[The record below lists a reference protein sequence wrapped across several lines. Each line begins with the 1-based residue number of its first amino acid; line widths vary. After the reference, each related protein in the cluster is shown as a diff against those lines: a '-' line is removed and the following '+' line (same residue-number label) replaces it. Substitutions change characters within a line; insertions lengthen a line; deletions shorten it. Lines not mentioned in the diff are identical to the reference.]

1 MYVRKRKERGKRV
14 TPVRGISNLVNQPL
28 LIGVAAAAAA
38 VSIVVAGGGRKSEEE
53 RREVVVEYEEAHAT

>member
-28 LIGVAAAAAA
+28 LIGVAAAAA

-53 RREVVVEYEEAHAT
+53 RREVVEEYEEAHAT